1 MVHLIHLPKVT
12 QLERTG
18 IIDFSPGP
26 LIQNATCFS
35 TLFLILCV
43 VKIREKSRLAF
54 SATPLLRGKESSA
67 DQIQDVGIPEI
78 EREERKPLASEAKA
92 LHK

>member
-67 DQIQDVGIPEI
+67 GPDSRCWNPRNR
-78 EREERKPLASEAKA
+78 ERVKETFSFRG
-92 LHK
+92 